1 MLRFYNRLDETKR
14 GEVSGTHS
22 LCIVNEAD
30 DAYLSFVNKDSYY
43 LKEICRSKFSLPTYA
58 EYLGAQ
64 LIHCNVAEDSI
75 SWPFIIRSRERDN
88 ECVFVFFS

>member
-43 LKEICRSKFSLPTYA
+43 LKEILSFK
-58 EYLGAQ
+58 
-64 LIHCNVAEDSI
+64 I
-75 SWPFIIRSRERDN
+75 
-88 ECVFVFFS
+88 